1 MAKQVLIEHEAYE
14 FGDPPEFLSQWERLL
29 GGKQYV
35 KFYLQLRDPIK
46 DGKVFTLRV
55 LGEPIG
61 MSQNRAIEGLSIL
74 EEYGFVTFDTDN
86 EPARL
91 IVRDVPYLPDG
102 EISVQ
107 AELKAQATLKEMDDS
122 EVETFLSYWNGLHYH
137 YKFRSY
143 DVVKGRDTSVV
154 KRLITNVGLPHVKEV
169 AKWYWAHRNEEDPTD
184 VGSFSRD
191 FTLLASECVEFQSRR
206 L

>member
-14 FGDPPEFLSQWERLL
+14 FGDPPEWLSQWERLL

-61 MSQNRAIEGLSIL
+61 MSQNRAIEALNNL
-74 EEYGFVTFDTDN
+74 EEYGFITFDTDS

-91 IVRDVPYLPDG
+91 IVRDVPDLPAG
-102 EISVQ
+102 EIAIEAEAKAVQ
-107 AELKAQATLKEMDDS
+107 TMGEMADH

-137 YKFRSY
+137 YLFESY
-143 DVVKGRDTSVV
+143 DVQKGRDTSVV
-154 KRLITNVGLPHVKEV
+154 KRLLKNVGLRNVKDV
-169 AKWYWAHRNEEDPTD
+169 AKYYWANRNNEDPTD
-184 VGSFSRD
+184 IGSFSRD
-191 FTLLASECVEFQSRR
+191 FTEHSREVAEANRRR